1 MRKIWKDIILI
12 SFAICLLFN
21 IIFEFLPFK
30 KSIKSIEN
38 IFSIYYDSNV
48 NVNVNVTDAFHKL
61 QSYSTKWNDY
71 GYNPDNS
78 SNHNIKFYESMTSPS
93 ENFSRTVKGC
103 FMVAG
108 IKFKQNVLLRIFSI
122 GEDRPY
128 IIEHKIKDNIFI
140 YSNLNGSSF
149 QNTIVK
155 SGYFI
160 GIIGGSLFLP
170 FVFWCLGKY
179 FSIKEKLK
187 NKTQYDIELASIRNS
202 NEYSEEFDLKM
213 ESLQNMFN
221 SKILSIKEFNLRK
234 NEIIEYYKNLNKL
247 DLEKEKK
254 KKQLKVLDEAL
265 KNKTISEEEYL
276 KKIDWFDLK

>member
-21 IIFEFLPFK
+21 LIFEFLPFK
-30 KSIKSIEN
+30 KSVKSIDN
-38 IFSIYYDSNV
+38 MFSIDYYDNV
-48 NVNVNVTDAFHKL
+48 SVSRALIKL

-78 SNHNIKFYESMTSPS
+78 SNNNIGFYESMTSPL
-93 ENFSRTVKGC
+93 EHFSRTVKGC
-103 FMVAG
+103 FMVAS

-122 GEDRPY
+122 GDRPY
-128 IIEHKIKDNIFI
+128 IIHSKIKDNIFI

-149 QNTIVK
+149 QNIIVK

-170 FVFWCLGKY
+170 FIFWCLGKY
-179 FSIKEKLK
+179 DSLKEKLK
-187 NKTQYDIELASIRNS
+187 KEKQYDIELATIRNS
-202 NEYSEEFDLKM
+202 DKYSKEFDLKM

-221 SKILSIKEFNLRK
+221 SKILSIREFNLRK
-234 NEIIEYYKNLNKL
+234 NEIIEYYQDLNRL
-247 DLEKEKK
+247 ELEKEKK
-254 KKQLKVLDEAL
+254 KNQLKILDKAL
-265 KNKTISEEEYL
+265 ENKTISEEEYL

>member
-38 IFSIYYDSNV
+38 IFSIDYDSNV
-48 NVNVNVTDAFHKL
+48 NVNVNDAFHKL

-71 GYNPDNS
+71 SYNPDNS
-78 SNHNIKFYESMTSPS
+78 SNHNIRFYESMTSPS

-122 GEDRPY
+122 GEERPY

-265 KNKTISEEEYL
+265 KNKTISQEEYL